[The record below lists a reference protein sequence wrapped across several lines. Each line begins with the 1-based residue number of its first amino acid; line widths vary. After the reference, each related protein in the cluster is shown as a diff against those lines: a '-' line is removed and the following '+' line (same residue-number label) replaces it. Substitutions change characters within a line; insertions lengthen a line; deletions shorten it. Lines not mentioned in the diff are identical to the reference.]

1 MSRHLWSVLTVSA
14 LVALTACT
22 APAQDVE
29 TAQLHQARALFK
41 KLPADFGNPEH
52 PISPERV
59 ALGKALFFDPRWS
72 VDRNVSC
79 ATCHNP
85 ALYGADGL
93 SKSIGVKGKQHPRNA
108 PTVLNM
114 AGHVSA
120 HWRGDRKD
128 VEDQAIGAAIGP
140 LSTGHSEHAAWI
152 AQLAAI
158 DGYLAMFQRAFPN
171 EAKPITPP
179 NLGLAIGAYERTLVT
194 PAPFDAYLDG
204 DISALTPQARAG
216 LRTFINA
223 GCVACHDGA
232 GIGGS
237 MYRKFGLHGDYWSA
251 TGSKEIDKGRFDVT
265 KNDADLYVFKVPSLR
280 NVAMTA
286 PYFHDGSVATL
297 ADAVA
302 ALRFAFEKNDV
313 GVPVPAN
320 AELAAFV
327 ARGSVVHVQVRR
339 IEIKARRAIRPA
351 QVGIAVWVAAPGMWW
366 FVANTTLAASHAATI
381 DSQSATD
388 SASGFSH
395 STCLPAA
402 AAATA
407 WSRWNSFFV
416 LM

>member
-1 MSRHLWSVLTVSA
+1 MRHKLSRIFTASA
-14 LVALTACT
+14 VAALTTFGAL
-22 APAQDVE
+22 AQDQD
-29 TAQLHQARALFK
+29 ALLLQQARALFK
-41 KLPADFGNPEH
+41 KLPADFADAQH
-52 PISPERV
+52 PIAPERV
-59 ALGKALFFDPRWS
+59 ELGKALFFDPRWS

-85 ALYGADGL
+85 SLYGTDAL

-140 LSTGHSEHAAWI
+140 LSTGHSEHVAWI

-158 DGYLAMFQRAFPN
+158 DGYLVMFQRAFPG
-171 EAKPITPP
+171 EAKPITPA

-216 LRTFINA
+216 LRAFINM
-223 GCVACHDGA
+223 GCAACHDGA
-232 GIGGS
+232 GIGGGL
-237 MYRKFGLHGDYWSA
+237 YRKFGLHGDYWSV

-265 KNDADLYVFKVPSLR
+265 KSEADLYVFKVPSLR

-297 ADAVA
+297 PDAV
-302 ALRFAFEKNDV
+302 KIM
-313 GVPVPAN
+313 
-320 AELAAFV
+320 
-327 ARGSVVHVQVRR
+327 ARLQ
-339 IEIKARRAIRPA
+339 
-351 QVGIAVWVAAPGMWW
+351 
-366 FVANTTLAASHAATI
+366 LAASLGAAEIADIVAFLASLTGKPP
-381 DSQSATD
+381 DGFATVPV
-388 SASGFSH
+388 
-395 STCLPAA
+395 LPPAA
-402 AAATA
+402 LAAP
-407 WSRWNSFFV
+407 R
-416 LM
+416 